1 MNHVDQRVRS
11 FSRDRISAALHEV
24 GGAARPA
31 YLEDIVAQA
40 QRTRQRPAWTFPERW
55 LPMSIAVRRAGI
67 PRAVMLFAL
76 LLLLLALFAATI
88 SIVGSPKVPA
98 PLVVTNGEIAF
109 QGAGAIDVV
118 SPDGTDRH
126 TLVRLP
132 GSADDKMI
140 FSPDGRRLTYWSQ
153 PVPNENWDLT
163 VVDADGKNPKKIG
176 SGVVPSGWMD
186 WSPDGTRI
194 AYSARTARPG
204 AATGC
209 AGDGVQNGD
218 FCSSRIFVAP
228 VDGSGARQIG
238 DSTLDARSPA
248 WSPDGS
254 KIAFGGGNATSG
266 IRLYVM
272 DADGRNGRQV
282 GDIGGT
288 DWAFMR
294 VDWNHDGTKLV
305 GQASATNNLSQ
316 WDMWEI
322 NADGSGA
329 TDVGDPTNGADDIIP
344 SWAPDRDS
352 AAWVAAHIML
362 KEPGRPTVSI
372 PGPAGIPIWSPD
384 GKELS
389 TVDDA
394 GQLVILGLDGSV
406 RATVNGATGLPAW
419 QPQVAGG

>member
-1 MNHVDQRVRS
+1 MNRMDLQIRS
-11 FSRDRISAALHEV
+11 FSRDRMSTALHEV
-24 GGAARPA
+24 GGSARPG

-40 QRTRQRPAWTFPERW
+40 QRTRQKPAWTFPERW
-55 LPMSIAVRRAGI
+55 LPMSVAVRRAGI
-67 PRAVMLFAL
+67 PRAAILFAL
-76 LLLLLALFAATI
+76 LLLLLALFAVGL
-88 SIVGSPKVPA
+88 SIVGGPKVPA

-118 SPDGTDRH
+118 RPDGTDRQ

-132 GSADDKMI
+132 GSTDDRML

-153 PVPNENWDLT
+153 PVPNENWDLI
-163 VVDADGKNPKKIG
+163 VVDADGGNLKTIA
-176 SGVVPSGWMD
+176 SAVVPSGWMD

-228 VDGSGARQIG
+228 VDGSGAQQIG

-248 WSPDGS
+248 WSPDAS
-254 KIAFGGGNATSG
+254 KIAFGGGNAASEIG
-266 IRLYVM
+266 LYVM
-272 DADGRNGRQV
+272 DADGGNVRRV
-282 GDIGGT
+282 GDIRGT
-288 DWAFMR
+288 DWAFER
-294 VDWNHDGTKLV
+294 VDWNHDGTKIV
-305 GQASATNNLSQ
+305 GQASATSNLNQ

-329 TDVGDPTNGADDIIP
+329 TDVAIEDNVDDIIA
-344 SWAPDRDS
+344 SYAPDRDA
-352 AAWVAAHIML
+352 AAWVADHIML
-362 KEPGRPTVSI
+362 QEPGRPTVSL

-394 GQLVILGLDGSV
+394 GQLVVLGLDGSV

-419 QPQVAGG
+419 QPRVSGG